1 MSSRKITTLKRLAGL
16 EGNSKVQADACWR
29 LAGAYQSGIGVAKDA
44 KEEMRWLMRASEL
57 GHAEA
62 QFNLGCCYNNGQ
74 GVVQSY
80 EKAFECFEK
89 AADQGDTEA
98 QFNLGLC
105 YDNGQGVA
113 QSFKKAV
120 HWYKKA
126 ADQGNIEALYNLAEC
141 YKDGQGVTKS
151 MKRATRFYKLAAK
164 QGDAA
169 AHAALAQLH
178 VESGQDADMQK
189 AQKYIRKARAALAA
203 DSSESAAE
211 NKRFVQTVYQEAKLA
226 FLLRCGNEGCSV
238 AYSEDVSVQ
247 SAKLKS
253 CARCRKAAY
262 CSLECQ
268 REDWKARH
276 KEECGKRLEV
286 GESFLLCK
294 WSSRP
299 ELNGCRVEVEVGMDE
314 ATRAVGVRV
323 VSEAFR
329 AVTAA
334 AAEEEEG
341 EGKEEED
348 GEERKADAAEG
359 CNVGRSA
366 VGLAMSVKPMNLKKE
381 Q

>member
-1 MSSRKITTLKRLAGL
+1 
-16 EGNSKVQADACWR
+16 
-29 LAGAYQSGIGVAKDA
+29 
-44 KEEMRWLMRASEL
+44 
-57 GHAEA
+57 
-62 QFNLGCCYNNGQ
+62 
-74 GVVQSY
+74 
-80 EKAFECFEK
+80 
-89 AADQGDTEA
+89 
-98 QFNLGLC
+98 
-105 YDNGQGVA
+105 
-113 QSFKKAV
+113 
-120 HWYKKA
+120 
-126 ADQGNIEALYNLAEC
+126 
-141 YKDGQGVTKS
+141 
-151 MKRATRFYKLAAK
+151 
-164 QGDAA
+164 
-169 AHAALAQLH
+169 
-178 VESGQDADMQK
+178 MQK

-294 WSSRP
+294 CSSRP
-299 ELNGCRVEVEVGMDE
+299 ELNGCRVAVEVGMDE

-341 EGKEEED
+341 EGKEGED

-359 CNVGRSA
+359 CNEGRSA